1 MNERRTFIKL
11 PGKSANGADGVAGFS
26 ERRGP
31 LSAAEASNPSNP
43 LDGIARSLR
52 QEHDY
57 APRVDGKLPEEL
69 RGTLYRN
76 GPGLFERG
84 NVRRRHLLDGDG
96 MIQALDLG
104 GGTVRYRNRF
114 VRTDKYVAE
123 ESAGR
128 FLFPTWST
136 LAPGGWLRNIGYPA
150 KSQAGVTS
158 VLRDGKLLAFDD
170 FALPYALDPDS
181 LQTLGEFRPG
191 GATAFSN
198 YNAHSKIDGE
208 NGDWILFGQV
218 YGRHMTVNVL
228 IIGNDGAVKAR
239 LSEKVPRYTYLHDCF
254 VTARYVVF
262 NLHALNFSP
271 YLMLLGLR
279 STIDS
284 FTWTPQEGNLL
295 LVLDKHGVE
304 PPRYIEAPAA
314 FMWHSLNAYERG
326 DSIVG
331 EFVGYDDPDHFLG
344 GEAWLATIMQGR
356 PGKAVHPGTVRRYV
370 INLKQNRVN
379 QEILAHDSYEFPI
392 VNPHRLGHRY
402 RNGYFTYSARA
413 ALQDTGIA
421 RMDMLSGQRELFDFG
436 HNFLVGEPVFAPRP
450 GVSFSGDEAVE
461 EGWLLSQVFDV
472 TTQTSFF
479 AVFDAAHLA
488 DGPIAR
494 ILLEHHVPIS
504 FHGCWRTQCTA

>member
-11 PGKSANGADGVAGFS
+11 AGQSAIAVGVAGCA
-26 ERRGP
+26 EQRDP
-31 LSAAEASNPSNP
+31 LLAADACTSPHP
-43 LDGIARSLR
+43 LAGMARSLR

-57 APRVDGKLPEEL
+57 APKVDGTLPEEL

-96 MIQALDLG
+96 MIQALDLD

-114 VRTDKYVAE
+114 VRTDKFVAE
-123 ESAGR
+123 ECAGR

-150 KSQAGVTS
+150 KSQAGVTP
-158 VLRDGKLLAFDD
+158 VMHDGTLLAFDD

-181 LQTLGEFRPG
+181 LRTIGEFRPG
-191 GATAFSN
+191 GAAALSN
-198 YNAHSKIDGE
+198 YNAHSKIDGHS
-208 NGDWILFGQV
+208 GDWVLFGQN

-228 IIGNDGAVKAR
+228 IIGKDGAVKTR

-262 NLHALNFSP
+262 NLHALRFSP

-284 FTWTPQEGNLL
+284 FTWAPQEGNLL
-295 LVLDKHGVE
+295 LVLDKNGVE
-304 PPRYIEAPAA
+304 APRYIEAPAA

-326 DSIVG
+326 NGIVA

-344 GEAWLATIMQGR
+344 DDASLAAIMEGR
-356 PGKAVHPGTVRRYV
+356 TGKAVHPGTVRRYV
-370 INLKQNRVN
+370 INVKQNRVN
-379 QEILAHDSYEFPI
+379 QEILARESYEFPI
-392 VNPHRLGHRY
+392 VNPHRVGHRY
-402 RNGYFTYSARA
+402 RNGYFTYSAGA

-421 RMDMLSGQRELFDFG
+421 RIDMLSGRRELFDFG
-436 HNFLVGEPVFAPRP
+436 NKFLVGEAVFAPRP
-450 GVSFSGDEAVE
+450 GVSFSGDEALE
-461 EGWLLSQVFDV
+461 QGWLLSQVFNL

-479 AVFDAAHLA
+479 AVFDAARLA

-504 FHGCWRTQCTA
+504 FHGCWRTQRTA